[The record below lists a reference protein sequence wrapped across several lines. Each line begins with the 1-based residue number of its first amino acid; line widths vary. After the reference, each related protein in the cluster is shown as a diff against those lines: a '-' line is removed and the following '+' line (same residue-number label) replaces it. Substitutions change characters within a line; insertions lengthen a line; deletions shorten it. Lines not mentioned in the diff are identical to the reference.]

1 MSIDLTAAEIAEI
14 AEEAYLYLYPLV
26 TMDVTRQHLT
36 DTSDPTA
43 IGRSLPNTFAHI
55 RRFPPAEFREVVAP
69 NFDTLYSSVWLDLSH
84 GPVVIGVPDSAGRY
98 YLLPM
103 LDMWTDVFAVPGKR
117 TTGTGPGTFA
127 IVPPGWVGA
136 LPAGAVRIE
145 ATTSSVW
152 LVGRTQTDGPDDYD
166 AVHAFQDAL
175 TLTTLEGSQPSAE
188 RRASVTPEGI
198 DLAGDP
204 LVVVNGLRATDFF
217 AYGAALMAEYPPH
230 ATDFSVLAR
239 LARIGIVPGKGFDA
253 SGFDDAATEALQSGA
268 TAALALIHEMLPK
281 LARIANGW
289 SMNTDTMGVY
299 GNHYL
304 KRAVVT
310 MVGLGANPPEDAVYP
325 ILVADAAGQ
334 PIVGEKD
341 YVQHFEK
348 DQLPPVSAFWSV
360 TMYDAES
367 FQAPNPLDRFALG
380 DRDPLH
386 YNQDGSLD
394 LYFGPN
400 DPGGLKTA
408 NWLPAP
414 SGPLRII
421 MRLYSPQSSV
431 LDARWNP
438 PAVTE
443 L

>member
-1 MSIDLTAAEIAEI
+1 M
-14 AEEAYLYLYPLV
+14 
-26 TMDVTRQHLT
+26 
-36 DTSDPTA
+36 
-43 IGRSLPNTFAHI
+43 
-55 RRFPPAEFREVVAP
+55 
-69 NFDTLYSSVWLDLSH
+69 
-84 GPVVIGVPDSAGRY
+84 
-98 YLLPM
+98 
-103 LDMWTDVFAVPGKR
+103 
-117 TTGTGPGTFA
+117 
-127 IVPPGWVGA
+127 
-136 LPAGAVRIE
+136 RIE

-152 LVGRTQTDGPDDYD
+152 LVGRTQTDGPADYD
-166 AVHAFQDAL
+166 AVHGFQDAL
-175 TLTTLEGSQPSAE
+175 TLTALDGSQPSTE
-188 RRASVTPEGI
+188 RRPSVAPGGV
-198 DLAGDP
+198 DLVGDP
-204 LVVVNGLRATDFF
+204 LAVVNGLPAADFF

-239 LARIGIVPGKGFDA
+239 MARIGLVPGKQFDA
-253 SGFDDAATEALQSGA
+253 SVFDDAATAALQSGA

-325 ILVADAAGQ
+325 ILVADAQGQ

-348 DQLPPVSAFWSV
+348 DQLPPVNAFWSV

-386 YNQDGSLD
+386 YNPDGSLD
-394 LYFGPN
+394 LHFGPT
-400 DPGGLKTA
+400 DPGGEKTA

-414 SGPLRII
+414 AGPLRVI
-421 MRLYSPQSSV
+421 MRLYSPRSSV

-438 PAVTE
+438 PAVTP

>member
-1 MSIDLTAAEIAEI
+1 MPTLTPAEITEL

-36 DTSDPTA
+36 DVSGGGL
-43 IGRSLPNTFAHI
+43 GRSLPNTLAHV
-55 RRFPPAEFREVVAP
+55 RTFPPADFREVVAP
-69 NFDTLYSSVWLDLSH
+69 NFDTLYSSAWLDLAD
-84 GPVVIGVPDSAGRY
+84 GPVVIDVPDSGGRH

-117 TTGTGPGTFA
+117 TTGTAAGRFA
-127 IVPPGWVGA
+127 IVPPGWHGD
-136 LPAGAVRIE
+136 LPDGVVRIE
-145 ATTSSVW
+145 ATTSVAW
-152 LVGRTQTDGPDDYD
+152 LVGRTQTDGPADYD
-166 AVHAFQDAL
+166 AVHVFQDAL
-175 TLTTLEGSQPSAE
+175 RVSTLDGGEPSTV
-188 RRASVTPEGI
+188 RRASVAPAGVA
-198 DLAGDP
+198 LAGDP
-204 LVVVNGLRATDFF
+204 LAVVNGLAAADFF
-217 AYGAALMAEYPPH
+217 AYGAALMAEHPPH
-230 ATDFSVLAR
+230 ATDFSILAR
-239 LARIGIVPGKGFDA
+239 MSRLGIVPGTSWTSEAFDA
-253 SGFDDAATEALQSGA
+253 EGVAALQTGA
-268 TAALALIHEMLPK
+268 TAALTLIHEMLPK

-325 ILVADAAGQ
+325 ILVADAAGH

-341 YVQHFEK
+341 YVQHFAA
-348 DQLPPVSAFWSV
+348 DQLPSVAAFWSV

-367 FQAPNPLDRFALG
+367 FQAPNPLNRFALG

-386 YNQDGSLD
+386 YNADGSLE
-394 LYFGPN
+394 LYYGPN
-400 DPGGLKTA
+400 DPGGEKTA
-408 NWLPAP
+408 NWLPSPA
-414 SGPLRII
+414 GPLRII
-421 MRLYSPQSSV
+421 MRLYAPKSSV

-438 PAVTE
+438 PPVTP